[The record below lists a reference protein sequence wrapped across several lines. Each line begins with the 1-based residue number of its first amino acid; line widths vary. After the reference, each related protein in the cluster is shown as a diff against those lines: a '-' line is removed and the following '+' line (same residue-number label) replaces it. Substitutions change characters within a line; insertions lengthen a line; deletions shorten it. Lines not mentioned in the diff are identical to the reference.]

1 MKAVL
6 MDDYGGPEVL
16 RLGEVPDPV
25 AGPGEILVEIHAAS
39 VNAADWKVREGFRR
53 DDVKLTFPISW
64 GAISRAWCA
73 RWTPA

>member
-16 RLGEVPDPV
+16 RLGAAPDPV

-53 DDVKLTFPISW
+53 DDVH
-64 GAISRAWCA
+64 
-73 RWTPA
+73 